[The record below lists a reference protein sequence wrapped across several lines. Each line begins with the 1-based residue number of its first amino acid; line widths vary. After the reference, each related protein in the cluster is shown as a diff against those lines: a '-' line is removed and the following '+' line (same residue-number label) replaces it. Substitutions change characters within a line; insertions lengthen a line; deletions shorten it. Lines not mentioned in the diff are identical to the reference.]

1 MVFDELLEK
10 KNIEEEMNKDL
21 MVLKN
26 KKKMMIK
33 WKKKFMELVIQCF
46 IRLELFLSG
55 FYCEEWVEECLL
67 DYIVEWWWGVN
78 VEVVYVEVDVEL
90 NEEQ

>member
-33 WKKKFMELVIQCF
+33 WKKKFMDLVI
-46 IRLELFLSG
+46 
-55 FYCEEWVEECLL
+55 
-67 DYIVEWWWGVN
+67 
-78 VEVVYVEVDVEL
+78 
-90 NEEQ
+90 